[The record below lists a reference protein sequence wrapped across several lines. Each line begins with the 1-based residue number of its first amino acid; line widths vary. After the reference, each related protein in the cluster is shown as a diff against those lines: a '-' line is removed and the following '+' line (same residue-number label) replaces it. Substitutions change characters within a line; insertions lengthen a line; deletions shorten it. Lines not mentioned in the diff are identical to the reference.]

1 MRIEGAFELDPP
13 PDYVSKVVQMRFAR
27 MLIFCAAL
35 ATLPPCPVSA
45 SGKGAPSFGVELT
58 DFPSVI
64 EHGQSLEGRV
74 RIENRSEQGA
84 EFKVQTYV
92 NTAYGPAALLSYV
105 HLAVDAGSSGETPL
119 VVPSG
124 GLDPGE
130 YEVTIA
136 VRHEKDI
143 LIVPLRFRVT

>member
-1 MRIEGAFELDPP
+1 
-13 PDYVSKVVQMRFAR
+13 MRFALV
-27 MLIFCAAL
+27 LIFSAAL
-35 ATLPPCPVSA
+35 ATLPPCA
-45 SGKGAPSFGVELT
+45 LGAYGKGAPSFAVELS

-74 RIENRSEQGA
+74 RIENRSEQPA
-84 EFKVQTYV
+84 EYKVQIYV

-105 HLAVDAGSSGETPL
+105 HLVVDAGSSGVTLL
-119 VVPSG
+119 VVPSA

-136 VRHEKDI
+136 VRRGKDI
-143 LIVPLRFRVT
+143 LIVPLRFTVT